1 MSNYCW
7 RALAR
12 QHPILYNSEKKA
24 RSVGCKIEDMRIR
37 LCFYILAFRAAWMF
51 KCLGWP
57 CPATFIFLL
66 FETPIVTL
74 WSSCA
79 PKHVL
84 WQRVFRSASEFKER
98 NLIEWTGHFAI
109 YVRRHFGWR
118 YISSLHSADELQQER
133 NSFPLLRSCLIG
145 SWHVGV
151 SKRFSRSI
159 SLAVFCLY
167 ACECAWKYRSIIDY
181 GPAQRCSARNRGPD
195 NLVPRAHVSFGQHQD
210 TCLGA
215 DQKASKTLAQNISS
229 KSKTFTVNFFSF
241 PSMSVDDWK
250 SGWATSGVW

>member
-74 WSSCA
+74 
-79 PKHVL
+79 
-84 WQRVFRSASEFKER
+84 
-98 NLIEWTGHFAI
+98 
-109 YVRRHFGWR
+109 
-118 YISSLHSADELQQER
+118 
-133 NSFPLLRSCLIG
+133 
-145 SWHVGV
+145 
-151 SKRFSRSI
+151 
-159 SLAVFCLY
+159 LAVFCQCVRLVVSIGKWSAASEVY
-167 ACECAWKYRSIIDY
+167 VEDVFMSFRKYGRRISQHELLDESILPKGKKLKNY
-181 GPAQRCSARNRGPD
+181 SVKKKTYWGSVGFCRG
-195 NLVPRAHVSFGQHQD
+195 LRVEGRGSRF
-210 TCLGA
+210 
-215 DQKASKTLAQNISS
+215 I
-229 KSKTFTVNFFSF
+229 
-241 PSMSVDDWK
+241 
-250 SGWATSGVW
+250 